1 MNELMKIR
9 MEEMEKRIKEQSE
22 NFIKFS
28 EVANQKE
35 AQLNNDISKYLIE
48 ISKLKN
54 EMELL
59 NNKVN
64 NLTEEKQN
72 NNNKINQLLKEN
84 EELKKKNL
92 LKNSVSSQNLE
103 TKKKI

>member
-35 AQLNNDISKYLIE
+35 AQLYNSNTVRIDNKHKTQKNTKI
-48 ISKLKN
+48 LKN
-54 EMELL
+54 
-59 NNKVN
+59 
-64 NLTEEKQN
+64 TS
-72 NNNKINQLLKEN
+72 
-84 EELKKKNL
+84 KKTP
-92 LKNSVSSQNLE
+92 V
-103 TKKKI
+103 